1 MAFAGSRW
9 AEEVDSLTPLD
20 KAELC
25 EGEDPILVE
34 RWLEGEV
41 EAGQRLDR
49 RKPPHP
55 QRGLDTAILA
65 QRQLLGEQD
74 VDGFQC
80 GEFAMLQATNN
91 VIESLERTGHLQADE
106 IVPNAIDH

>member
-1 MAFAGSRW
+1 M
-9 AEEVDSLTPLD
+9 ESLTLLD
-20 KAELC
+20 KAEQC

-65 QRQLLGEQD
+65 QRQLLGEQMSM
-74 VDGFQC
+74 
-80 GEFAMLQATNN
+80 ASNA
-91 VIESLERTGHLQADE
+91 ESSPCSRRRTT
-106 IVPNAIDH
+106 